1 MDFRNAITNPA
12 AGHSPAV
19 DDKAQQWGGVEGDIL
34 HYLSDVRQLE
44 EFANRAHDA
53 EQLAEFVQPFLENAQ
68 TYFEAMQKVADG
80 QLQWTDLR
88 AKFGVKTANVIQ
100 RIREINGNFA
110 AELERVD
117 AKDHAALTKIEQKRQ
132 HGLQEIA
139 TQLAQDLELQ
149 AWKHSQ
155 NLAGIDRRAAMAS
168 ERQAISAQIREQ
180 RQLLMGR
187 VKHGARALSPSTEPV
202 LQIPV
207 NVNQGR
213 YASSISASGSARGFL
228 GGLGSTL
235 RNFWQGMKG

>member
-1 MDFRNAITNPA
+1 MDFRIANPA

-34 HYLSDVRQLE
+34 HYLSDVQRLE
-44 EFANRAHDA
+44 EFANRANDA

-68 TYFEAMQKVADG
+68 TYFEAMQQIAEG
-80 QLQWTDLR
+80 QLAWTDLR
-88 AKFGVKTANVIQ
+88 AKFGAKTANVIQ
-100 RIREINGNFA
+100 KIRQINAEFG
-110 AELERVD
+110 AELEKVD
-117 AKDHAALTKIEQKRQ
+117 AKDRAALTKIEQRRQ

-155 NLAGIDRRAAMAS
+155 NIAGIDRRAVIAN
-168 ERQAISAQIREQ
+168 ERQTISTRIREQ
-180 RQLLMGR
+180 RLALMGR
-187 VKHGARALSPSTEPV
+187 VKHGSRALSPSTEPV

-207 NVNQGR
+207 SINQGR

-228 GGLGSTL
+228 GGLGLTL